1 MQQATKP
8 KLYFPG
14 LNGLRFFAAI
24 LVLFFHAE
32 FVLPPV
38 VSNRFLQI
46 LCGNGN
52 NSVTFF
58 FVLSGFLITYLLCVE
73 SENTANQGVNTWHF
87 YKKRIIRIWP
97 LYYGLLLLTVLA
109 QVFFY
114 PEFVLQWVDNEALLL
129 IAALFP
135 QIAYTYFNLGNLLH
149 FWSIGVEEQFYF
161 LYPLVINVAKSNLE
175 KTLWAVIVLKAVFYW
190 VFSMLLVGVLSPK
203 IVEIFNLTGFE
214 KMAWGGIA
222 ALWIY
227 KKRFVPN
234 QSVLFSKP
242 AQLCYFAI
250 LFYYLSTNY
259 YTMPL
264 SDEKQWF
271 ALIFRDLLGYYL
283 IVPLLFLYL
292 ILNISLNQRSF
303 LSLEHRMLRYLGDIS
318 YGIYMFHMAG
328 IAVGHWVATRLPQ
341 FTADAW
347 SYRLVFYIAAIMGTI
362 GMAALSF
369 EFYEKQFLRFRP
381 TTKVSK

>member
-73 SENTANQGVNTWHF
+73 SENTPNHAVNTWHF

-97 LYYGLLLLTVLA
+97 LYYGLLLLSVLA

-114 PEFVLQWVDNEALLL
+114 PDFVVQRVDNEALMF

-135 QIAYTYFNLGNLLH
+135 QIAYAYFNLGNLLH
-149 FWSIGVEEQFYF
+149 FWSIGVEEQFYL
-161 LYPLVINVAKSNLE
+161 LYPLVVNAAKSNLE
-175 KTLWAVIVLKAVFYW
+175 KTLWAVIVLKALFYW
-190 VFSMLLVGVLSPK
+190 VFSMQFVGVLSPK
-203 IVEIFNLTGFE
+203 IVEIINLTGFE

-222 ALWIY
+222 ALWIF

-234 QSVLFSKP
+234 QSVLFSKA
-242 AQLCYFAI
+242 AQLFYFMI

-259 YTMPL
+259 YAMPM
-264 SDEKQWF
+264 SAEKQWY
-271 ALIFRDLLGYYL
+271 ALIFRDLFGFYL

-303 LSLEHRMLRYLGDIS
+303 LNLEHPMFRYLGDIS
-318 YGIYMFHMAG
+318 YGIYMFHMVG

-341 FTADAW
+341 FTTDAW
-347 SYRLVFYIAAIMGTI
+347 SYRLVFYIAAVIGTI
-362 GMAALSF
+362 GMAAFSF

>member
-114 PEFVLQWVDNEALLL
+114 PEFVLQLVDNKALLL

-161 LYPLVINVAKSNLE
+161 LYPLVINAAKSNLE
-175 KTLWAVIVLKAVFYW
+175 KTLWAVIVLKALFYW
-190 VFSMLLVGVLSPK
+190 AFSIQFVGVLSPK
-203 IVEIFNLTGFE
+203 VVEIINLTGFE

-242 AQLCYFAI
+242 AQLCYFVI
-250 LFYYLSTNY
+250 LFYYFSTNY
-259 YTMPL
+259 YAMPI
-264 SDEKQWF
+264 SAEKQWF
-271 ALIFRDLLGYYL
+271 SLIFRDLLGYYL
-283 IVPLLFLYL
+283 VVPLLFLYL
-292 ILNISLNQRSF
+292 IINISLNQRSF
-303 LSLEHRMLRYLGDIS
+303 LSLEHPMLRYLGDIS
-318 YGIYMFHMAG
+318 YGIYMFHMVGVA
-328 IAVGHWVATRLPQ
+328 IGHWVATGLPQ
-341 FTADAW
+341 FTTDAW